1 MVDFSDNTEEAAFR
15 KVVLTFIEEHGEK
28 GKGSGDLEAAPRE
41 RLQAWREVLVER
53 GWIAPAWPKEV
64 GGAGLS
70 VRQQFILNQELAEH
84 GLSNVGG
91 LGVNFFG
98 PALLVH
104 GTDEQKQEHLGALL
118 RGEVMWCQGWSEP
131 GSGSDLASLQTRA
144 VRSGD
149 EYILNGQKIWTSGA
163 QFADKMYM
171 LARTDPD
178 APKHRGISLLM
189 LDMHSPGVSV
199 RPLTTMDNRKP
210 FNEVYFED
218 VHVPV
223 GNRVGDENRGWYVGM
238 TVTDFERSSIGSN
251 VGAQRRLREVLKFAT
266 ERPVDEVPGRAITAW
281 RVAFADRWIEAEV
294 SKLFAFR
301 VVSMQNAGMVPNYE
315 GSMAKVFLSEVNQR
329 MARTGLGLY
338 GLYGTL
344 WDPKR
349 PEAEAGDAAL
359 RYLSSV
365 SSTIAGGTSEIQRS
379 IVATRGLGLPRG

>member
-1 MVDFSDNTEEAAFR
+1 VVDFTDNAEEAAFR
-15 KVVLTFIEEHGEK
+15 KVVLAFIEEHGEK

-223 GNRVGDENRGWYVGM
+223 ANRVGDENRGWYVGM

-251 VGAQRRLREVLKFAT
+251 VGAQRRLREVLTFAR
-266 ERPVDEVPGRAITAW
+266 ERPAHEVPGRGITAW
-281 RVAFADRWIEAEV
+281 RVAFADRWVEAEV

-344 WDPKR
+344 WDVSR

-359 RYLSSV
+359 RYLASV